1 MTRLLVVTADDLGLT
16 PGVNTAVRRAHVD
29 GVVTATSL
37 LAVGTAFDDAARVLR
52 DHPTL
57 ELGAH
62 LALVGEDP
70 PLLSAR
76 EVPTLV
82 DRDGR
87 FPLSY
92 RTVVARGLAGRIDPD
107 DVRREL
113 TAQLERVRGV
123 GVPVTHL
130 DTHQHTHLW
139 PTVARVVTELALAA
153 GVPAVRLPRSR
164 AVGVTGAGV
173 GVLTLALRRRLAR
186 AGLATTDDYA
196 GLDEAGAM
204 DGDRLAATLRA
215 AAARG
220 ARTLEVNAHPGVPDD
235 PQSARFAWGYRWA
248 DELAALTSTRTRA
261 VVEECGY
268 RLTGFA
274 GLDGAGRTGADH
286 DQDHDAEGHG

>member
-1 MTRLLVVTADDLGLT
+1 MRRLLVVTADDLGLT
-16 PGVNTAVRRAHVD
+16 RGVNEAVRRAHRD
-29 GVVTATSL
+29 GIVTATSL

-52 DHPTL
+52 DHPAL

-82 DRDGR
+82 GRDGR

-113 TAQLERVRGV
+113 TAQLERVQGV

-139 PTVARVVTELALAA
+139 PVVAQVVTELALGA

-164 AVGVTGAGV
+164 ARGVTGAGV
-173 GVLTLALRRRLAR
+173 GVLSGALRRRLDR
-186 AGLATTDDYA
+186 AGLTTTQDYA

-204 DGDRLAATLRA
+204 DEARLAATLTS

-220 ARTLEVNAHPGVPDD
+220 ARTLEVNTHPGVADD
-235 PQSARFAWGYRWA
+235 PDAGRFTWDYRWA
-248 DELAALTSTRTRA
+248 DELAALTSPRTRA
-261 VVEECGY
+261 HVDACGY
-268 RLTGFA
+268 ELTGFG
-274 GLDGAGRTGADH
+274 GLDRSSTSTEGRP
-286 DQDHDAEGHG
+286 